1 MNALLIGTLDLLNK
15 LLAILLILGGVT
27 KGYFGDFA
35 DYIPFT
41 LEGPALR
48 IASII
53 VGFIV
58 GLVTAAIVSG
68 LLATVIN
75 ISKEA
80 TLIRELLTARRLTP
94 PPP

>member
-1 MNALLIGTLDLLNK
+1 MLRGTGRKGATDER
-15 LLAILLILGGVT
+15 LADRVT